1 MRHPH
6 GRPPGLRGDLWALP
20 KLTQLRALNISSV
33 NLLPLVL
40 DYLDQMTS
48 LVRLNLSMSRWL
60 RDTSRLAGTTT
71 APRVLKRRAQSGR
84 DSVNRTDQCST
95 GLTQLEDLDLA
106 YINHLTDES
115 LEGLLSKYITARPNG
130 RART

>member
-48 LVRLNLSMSRWL
+48 LVRLNISMSMWL
-60 RDTSRLAGTTT
+60 RDTSRLAGTT
-71 APRVLKRRAQSGR
+71 ALSFSKRRAHPVVAVGTS
-84 DSVNRTDQCST
+84 
-95 GLTQLEDLDLA
+95 LTSALQV
-106 YINHLTDES
+106 
-115 LEGLLSKYITARPNG
+115 
-130 RART
+130 